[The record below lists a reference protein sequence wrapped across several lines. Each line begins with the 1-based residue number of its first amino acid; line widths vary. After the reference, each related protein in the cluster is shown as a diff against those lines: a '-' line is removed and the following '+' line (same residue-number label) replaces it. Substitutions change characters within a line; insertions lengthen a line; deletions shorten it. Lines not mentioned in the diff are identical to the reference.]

1 MKASKE
7 HKPQQSRLVNN
18 LTLQLRYKTRSES
31 VACDMINH
39 LETCFR
45 IQTIEEYSKLSNWKK
60 RMQYGTVNI
69 GDIVNRIRP
78 NNHIC
83 PIHVDYQQKVDK
95 AMPQKEDLI
104 KWLGDGCKEHM
115 WVHHGNKINIASRND
130 EKLPHPTLF
139 GGDPEVTGAGLM
151 YLSPFKKTVT
161 INNSSGH
168 FRPNDVDGQ
177 SQQIVR
183 NSLPKE
189 YKLEV
194 GNH

>member
-1 MKASKE
+1 
-7 HKPQQSRLVNN
+7 
-18 LTLQLRYKTRSES
+18 
-31 VACDMINH
+31 
-39 LETCFR
+39 
-45 IQTIEEYSKLSNWKK
+45 
-60 RMQYGTVNI
+60 
-69 GDIVNRIRP
+69 
-78 NNHIC
+78 
-83 PIHVDYQQKVDK
+83 
-95 AMPQKEDLI
+95 
-104 KWLGDGCKEHM
+104 M
-115 WVHHGNKINIASRND
+115 WVHHGNKINIASRNN

-151 YLSPFKKTVT
+151 YLSPFKKTVI

-168 FRPNDVDGQ
+168 FRPNEVDGQ